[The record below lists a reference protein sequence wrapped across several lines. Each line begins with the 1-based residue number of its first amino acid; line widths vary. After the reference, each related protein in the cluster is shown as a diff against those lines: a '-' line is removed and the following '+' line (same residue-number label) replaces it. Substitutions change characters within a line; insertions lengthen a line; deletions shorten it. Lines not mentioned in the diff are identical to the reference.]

1 MKLPTRQG
9 QMGVLGVC
17 VGRGALALEGYHAYY
32 PPCQIL
38 SPNQDDREGQGQGS
52 KQGVQWARQA
62 GRRGCTL
69 GGEDTLGA
77 GTHLLSLSLLSKIG
91 SPLKP
96 HLLPPHCLDG

>member
-1 MKLPTRQG
+1 
-9 QMGVLGVC
+9 MGVLGVC
-17 VGRGALALEGYHAYY
+17 VDGGALALEGYHAYY

-38 SPNQDDREGQGQGS
+38 SPNQGDREGQGLRS
-52 KQGVQWARQA
+52 KQVVQWARQA

-77 GTHLLSLSLLSKIG
+77 GTHLLSLSLLSKIE

>member
-17 VGRGALALEGYHAYY
+17 VDGRALELEDYHAYY

-38 SPNQDDREGQGQGS
+38 SPNQDDREGQGQVS

-62 GRRGCTL
+62 ERGWCTL
-69 GGEDTLGA
+69 GGEDTQGV
-77 GTHLLSLSLLSKIG
+77 GTHLLSLYLLSKIG

-96 HLLPPHCLDG
+96 HLPPPHCLDG